1 MTGITDNPLE
11 EARLVLASASP
22 RRRELLQRLAL
33 PFVVVPAEVDETLD
47 LGRAIGTAVA
57 SLAERKARAV
67 AERCGSGLVIG
78 ADTVVVLDQ
87 LVLGKPRD
95 AADAERMLHLLRGR
109 AHEVITGLA
118 VLDATSGCVER
129 SAVVTSVQMR
139 AASNDEIADYV
150 GTGEPRDKAG
160 GYAIQG
166 AGGALVEA
174 IAGCYVNVVGLP
186 LCETAALIRRFGV
199 SIPAQVP
206 NCRLPSGAPCPR
218 LNSDA
223 G

>member
-11 EARLVLASASP
+11 EAPLVLASASP

-47 LGRAIGTAVA
+47 LGLAIGTAVA

-95 AADAERMLHLLRGR
+95 AADAERMLRLLRGC

-118 VLDATSGCVER
+118 VLDDASLCV
-129 SAVVTSVQMR
+129 
-139 AASNDEIADYV
+139 
-150 GTGEPRDKAG
+150 
-160 GYAIQG
+160 
-166 AGGALVEA
+166 
-174 IAGCYVNVVGLP
+174 
-186 LCETAALIRRFGV
+186 
-199 SIPAQVP
+199 
-206 NCRLPSGAPCPR
+206 
-218 LNSDA
+218 
-223 G
+223 